1 MSGPPRETGMNEERT
16 GLTLTEISRR
26 IHSREVSASHALEDV
41 LEDIAHADDTINAFV
56 TVLRDQALQE
66 AEAADHMLLAGRHL
80 GPLHGVPVAVKDILT
95 MQGIRTTA
103 GSKILSDWAPD
114 FDATVVRRLRQA
126 GAVIV
131 GKTNLHEFA
140 FGVTTENPHYGAT
153 RNPWN
158 PDHVPGGSSGGSG
171 AAVAMG
177 MGYMAIGTDTGGSIR
192 IPASLCGVTGI
203 KPTYGRVSRYGCLPL
218 SWSLDHVGPIARTAE
233 DCARALQVLA
243 GHDPLDPTS
252 ANRPVPDYLATLN
265 DPIDGLTIAVPGE
278 PFWDPID
285 PEVSAGVRAGIDAL
299 QQLGARVIE
308 IEFPLVEEL
317 AAMQTSILFAD
328 AAAYHHRWMR
338 ERPQDYDPRVLA
350 GLQQGAVVPA
360 IDYINA
366 QRLRSV
372 LRDRMAEV
380 YRRADLLAL
389 PTTPITAPRIGHAL
403 ETITVGNGQLQ
414 ATRALTRN
422 MSPFNLLGVPAMT
435 VPCGFSND
443 MLPIGLQIAG
453 RAFEEAT
460 VLRAGHAY
468 QQVTDWH
475 TWRPP
480 TDTSP

>member
-1 MSGPPRETGMNEERT
+1 MNEERT
-16 GLTLTEISRR
+16 GLSLTEISRR

-66 AEAADHMLLAGRHL
+66 AEAADHMLLAGHHL

-103 GSKILSDWAPD
+103 GSKILSDWTPD

-126 GAVIV
+126 GAVII

-140 FGVTTENPHYGAT
+140 FGVTTENPHYGTT

-233 DCARALQVLA
+233 DCARALQVIA

-252 ANRPVPDYLATLN
+252 ANRPVPDFLATLN
-265 DPIDGLTIAVPGE
+265 DPVDGLTIAVPAE

-285 PEVSAGVRAGIDAL
+285 PEVSAAVRAGIEVL
-299 QQLGARVIE
+299 RQLGARVIE
-308 IEFPLVEEL
+308 IAFPLVEEL
-317 AAMQTSILFAD
+317 AAMQTAILFAD

-350 GLQQGAVVPA
+350 GLQQGAVIPA
-360 IDYINA
+360 VDYVNA
-366 QRLRSV
+366 QRLRSE

-380 YRRADLLAL
+380 YRRADVLAM
-389 PTTPITAPRIGHAL
+389 PTTPITAPRIGHAQ

-435 VPCGFSND
+435 VPCGFSSD

-453 RAFEEAT
+453 RPFEEAT

-468 QQVTDWH
+468 QQATDWH

-480 TDTSP
+480 TDTTP